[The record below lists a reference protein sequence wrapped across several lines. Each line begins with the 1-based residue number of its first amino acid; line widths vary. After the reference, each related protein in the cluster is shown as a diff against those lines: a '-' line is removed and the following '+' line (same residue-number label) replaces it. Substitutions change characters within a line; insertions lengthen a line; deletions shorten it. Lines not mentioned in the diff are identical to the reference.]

1 MIDGNAERG
10 APPARDVAV
19 LNGAAETAVA
29 AAAIRP
35 GETVLELSSGAGFD
49 SFLAAR
55 QAGPG
60 GRVIGIEPM
69 PTVVA
74 RARANA
80 RAVAAS
86 NVEFRVGA
94 LEHLP
99 VADGSVDVI
108 LSTSVRTVSPEK
120 PAVIGE
126 ALRVLRP
133 GGRFA
138 IRCVLDARPSSPS
151 VSTEAEVV
159 AASCA
164 RVMRIEEMRALLRAA
179 GFHRVT
185 IHSMPPSA
193 EVVIHAIKPAAGARG
208 CRPEGCS

>member
-1 MIDGNAERG
+1 MIDGDAERG
-10 APPARDVAV
+10 APVRDAAV
-19 LNGAAETAVA
+19 PHGPWETAVA

-55 QAGPG
+55 QAGPR

-69 PTVVA
+69 LIAVV

-99 VADGSVDVI
+99 VPDASVDVI
-108 LSTSVRTVSPEK
+108 LSTSVSTVSPEK
-120 PAVIGE
+120 SAVISE

-138 IRCVLDARPSSPS
+138 IRGVLDAQPVTTPAP
-151 VSTEAEVV
+151 TEQ
-159 AASCA
+159 AALAAYCR

-179 GFHRVT
+179 GFDLVT

-193 EVVIHAIKPAAGARG
+193 EVVIHAIKPGAGARSCG
-208 CRPEGCS
+208 PEDCS